1 MARCGSV
8 SRAAEELDLTQ
19 SGLSRQLASLEGYLG
34 HLLFERHGRGVVLT
48 DAGK

>member
-1 MARCGSV
+1 M
-8 SRAAEELDLTQ
+8 SRL
-19 SGLSRQLASLEGYLG
+19 LASLEGYLG